1 MKTPSFWY
9 RQKSLRAHLLSPLGQ
24 LYRAATL
31 VRRGVITPY
40 AASVP
45 ILCIGNIV
53 AGGAGK
59 TPTALA
65 LAQMLIKEGQKP
77 VFVSRGYGGSEKGP
91 LRIDLNRHTAAD
103 VGDEALLLAQKA
115 PCWIARQREAA
126 IREAEKEATVIILD
140 DGLQNPKV
148 AADVALLVIDGEAG
162 FGNQRLIPAGPLRE
176 TISDALPRIDAIVL
190 IGEDLWGC
198 AKALDAPI
206 LQASLKPALNPTF
219 LAKPNVLAFAG
230 IGRPSKFYES
240 CRKAGL
246 AVALTQDFPDHY
258 RYSASDLENLTQRAQ
273 EKGLR
278 LITTAKDFVR
288 VPTAFQPHVAVLA
301 VDLVFADPQK
311 VKERVLT
318 PLLNK
323 EKPNVS

>member
-1 MKTPSFWY
+1 MKTPAFWY
-9 RQKSLRAHLLSPLGQ
+9 RQKGFCARMLAPLGQ

-31 VRRGVITPY
+31 IRRGIITPY

-65 LAQMLIKEGQKP
+65 LATMLIKDGQKP
-77 VFVSRGYGGSEKGP
+77 VFVSRGYGGNEKGP
-91 LRIDLNRHTAAD
+91 LRVDLNKHTATE
-103 VGDEALLLAQKA
+103 VGDEALLLASKA
-115 PCWIARQREAA
+115 PCWIARERPTA

-148 AADVALLVIDGEAG
+148 AAEMALLVIDGEAG
-162 FGNQRLIPAGPLRE
+162 LGNQCLIPAGPLRE
-176 TISDALPRIDAIVL
+176 TMNDALPRIDAIVM
-190 IGEDLWGC
+190 IGEDCHGC
-198 AKALDAPI
+198 AQNLGKPV
-206 LQASLKPALNPTF
+206 LQASLKPALRPDF

-246 AVALTQDFPDHY
+246 NVVLTQDFPDHY
-258 RYSASDLENLTQRAQ
+258 RFSEEDLARLTQRAQ
-273 EKGLR
+273 EKDLR
-278 LITTAKDFVR
+278 LITTTKDFVR
-288 VPTAFQPHVAVLA
+288 VPMAFRPHVAVLS
-301 VDLVFADPQK
+301 VDLVFAEPDK

-323 EKPNVS
+323 RKTDVS